1 MTELLH
7 MLSNVGDKSPFIG
20 IKRENIFGKSLKN
33 YISFCICY
41 LKDQK
46 EELSIVKLKIRRRDL
61 DYFSKCIASKLT
73 DDSAHA
79 KLFASECVEMRKLF
93 KIIFQCELVLEQ
105 VIIRLETLQIF
116 SEISYIMVV
125 SVGSVLEKIKDEIS
139 DYMPKFSYE
148 LEDITT
154 KLDNFT
160 LSSRIQA
167 IEENP
172 SELIS
177 ESAIQIFN
185 EASVFAEN
193 EVKNSFPELPV
204 ESTEISGIKEFE

>member
-1 MTELLH
+1 
-7 MLSNVGDKSPFIG
+7 MLSKVGNKGPFQG
-20 IKRENIFGKSLKN
+20 IKREKIFGRSLKN

-46 EELSIVKLKIRRRDL
+46 EELRIVKLKIRRRDL
-61 DYFSKCIASKLT
+61 DYFSKCIASNLI

-79 KLFASECVEMRKLF
+79 KLYASECVEMRKLF
-93 KIIFQCELVLEQ
+93 KLIFQCELVLEQ

-116 SEISYIMVV
+116 SEISYVMVI

-154 KLDNFT
+154 KLDNFA
-160 LSSRIQA
+160 LGSKIQT
-167 IEENP
+167 IEENS

-193 EVKNSFPELPV
+193 KVKNSFPKLPA
-204 ESTEISGIKEFE
+204 ESIEITGIKEFE

>member
-1 MTELLH
+1 
-7 MLSNVGDKSPFIG
+7 MLSKVGDKGSFLG
-20 IKRENIFGKSLKN
+20 INREKISGRSLKN

-46 EELSIVKLKIRRRDL
+46 EELRIVKLKIRRRDL
-61 DYFSKCIASKLT
+61 DYFSKCIASNLI

-79 KLFASECVEMRKLF
+79 KLYASECAEMRKLF
-93 KIIFQCELVLEQ
+93 KLIFQCELVLEQ

-116 SEISYIMVV
+116 SEISYVMVI
-125 SVGSVLEKIKDEIS
+125 SVGSVLEKIRDEIS

-160 LSSRIQA
+160 LSSRIQI
-167 IEENP
+167 IEENT

-185 EASVFAEN
+185 EANIFAEN
-193 EVKNSFPELPV
+193 EVKNSFPKLPV
-204 ESTEISGIKEFE
+204 ESIEITGIKELE

>member
-1 MTELLH
+1 
-7 MLSNVGDKSPFIG
+7 MLSKVGDKSPFLG
-20 IKRENIFGKSLKN
+20 IKREKIFRRSLKN

-46 EELSIVKLKIRRRDL
+46 EELRIVKLKIKRRDL
-61 DYFSKCIASKLT
+61 DFFSKCIASKQT

-79 KLFASECVEMRKLF
+79 KLYASECVEMRKLF

-116 SEISYIMVV
+116 SEISFVMVV
-125 SVGSVLEKIKDEIS
+125 SVGNVLEKIKDEIS

-154 KLDNFT
+154 KLDSFT

-172 SELIS
+172 SELIN

-204 ESTEISGIKEFE
+204 ESIEIIGIKEFE

>member
-1 MTELLH
+1 LTELQH
-7 MLSNVGDKSPFIG
+7 ALSKVGDKSSFLG
-20 IKRENIFGKSLKN
+20 IEREKIFGKSMKN

-46 EELSIVKLKIRRRDL
+46 EELRIVKLKIKRRDL
-61 DYFSKCIASKLT
+61 EFFSKCIASKLT

-79 KLFASECVEMRKLF
+79 KLYASECVEMRKLF

-116 SEISYIMVV
+116 SEISYVMVV
-125 SVGSVLEKIKDEIS
+125 SVGSVLERIKDEIS
-139 DYMPKFSYE
+139 DFMPKFSYE

-160 LSSRIQA
+160 SSSRIQG

-172 SELIS
+172 SELTS
-177 ESAIQIFN
+177 ESAIQIFD

-193 EVKNSFPELPV
+193 EVKNSFPKLPV
-204 ESTEISGIKEFE
+204 ESIEIIGIKEFE

>member
-1 MTELLH
+1 LTELLSA
-7 MLSNVGDKSPFIG
+7 LSKLGDKSPFIG
-20 IKRENIFGKSLKN
+20 IKREGIFGASLKN

-46 EELSIVKLKIRRRDL
+46 EELRIVKLKIRRRDL
-61 DYFSKCIASKLT
+61 DYFSKCIASKLI

-79 KLFASECVEMRKLF
+79 KLFASECIEMRKLF

-116 SEISYIMVV
+116 SEISYVMVV

-160 LSSRIQA
+160 LSSKIQA
-167 IEENP
+167 IEEKP

-177 ESAIQIFN
+177 EPAIQIFN